1 MKMQTNR
8 EPTAKRKPMKNSK
21 KPEVAKVGRLLG
33 GEAEQQQKK
42 DRLANITY
50 LRDKG
55 NEPLPDDP
63 MLDGWKRERTIM
75 RALLRGEV
83 LPTKNHC
90 MSGVADYEKLLSEW
104 IEEAESHRRV
114 EAKKRADS
122 ARLAHLL
129 EVRDHLFIALELIHK
144 YHPNPY
150 AKKRIESETAR
161 IKSEHMAWE
170 NTISK
175 VARRNMYCRGEYYA
189 ALADRTAKICKAY
202 ATLLN
207 EFYGEDPALIKNHIE
222 VVVVDFV
229 GKAKERMD
237 ATQSAAERA
246 ADNTAKIIRL
256 IRELKPG
263 WLTGKEKPPRKYLQ
277 IAGTVKMKI
286 YELWGACKAHP
297 QQYGAK
303 PDPGYADFLSC
314 CGGCEIHP
322 GLTLDSFIH
331 EQAAKANT
339 TDLELVA
346 KIIRGMN
353 QNRRNANAKTKQ
365 KPKSG
370 QNAKRK

>member
-8 EPTAKRKPMKNSK
+8 KPTAKRKPVKNSK
-21 KPEVAKVGRLLG
+21 KPEVAKVGRPLG
-33 GEAEQQQKK
+33 DEAEQQQKK

-90 MSGVADYEKLLSEW
+90 MSGVADYEKLLNEW
-104 IEEAESHRRV
+104 IEEAETRRRV

-129 EVRDHLFIALELIHK
+129 EVRDHLFIALEFIHK

-150 AKKRIESETAR
+150 AKQRIERETAR

-189 ALADRTAKICKAY
+189 ALADRTAEICREY
-202 ATLLN
+202 TTLLN
-207 EFYGEDPALIKNHIE
+207 EFYREDPALIKNRIE
-222 VVVVDFV
+222 TVTMDFE
-229 GKAKERMD
+229 GEAKEKLDVILSAIKSTQTTVTAHFAPRTADYQVTQEQLARML
-237 ATQSAAERA
+237 
-246 ADNTAKIIRL
+246 TARNCPK
-256 IRELKPG
+256 
-263 WLTGKEKPPRKYLQ
+263 TEKTIQRWEKYLQ
-277 IAGTVKMKI
+277 TNGMGKDVTKPPTGYTLQTRLTDKTAAAWVEAYTASDTAKLNTKI
-286 YELWGACKAHP
+286 SFEAR
-297 QQYGAK
+297 
-303 PDPGYADFLSC
+303 F
-314 CGGCEIHP
+314 GG
-322 GLTLDSFIH
+322 
-331 EQAAKANT
+331 
-339 TDLELVA
+339 
-346 KIIRGMN
+346 
-353 QNRRNANAKTKQ
+353 
-365 KPKSG
+365 
-370 QNAKRK
+370 RK